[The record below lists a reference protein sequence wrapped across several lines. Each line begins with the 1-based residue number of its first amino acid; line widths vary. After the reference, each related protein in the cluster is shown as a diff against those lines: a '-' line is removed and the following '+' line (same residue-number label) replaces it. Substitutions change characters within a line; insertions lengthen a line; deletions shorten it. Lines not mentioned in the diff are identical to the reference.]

1 MSSGKKS
8 FFQKCREFIGSS
20 KKGKLCYFNM
30 KKGKLVY
37 VFSNKIAWVYTCK
50 IAMPMCNDLF
60 TSSLWFRIFRMLLQ
74 IFLVL
79 ELYSF
84 FFIVNQM
91 LKRGFS
97 AIVAPSHRSDDDAD
111 FAKPLSTKVPQAK
124 RASSASS
131 TASGPSTRKSML
143 PTNRTSSGKPPTIG
157 CLNSWHILDS
167 QEIISIC
174 NQNHILC

>member
-1 MSSGKKS
+1 M
-8 FFQKCREFIGSS
+8 I
-20 KKGKLCYFNM
+20 
-30 KKGKLVY
+30 
-37 VFSNKIAWVYTCK
+37 
-50 IAMPMCNDLF
+50 LF
-60 TSSLWFRIFRMLLQ
+60 SSLWFRIFRMLLQ
-74 IFLVL
+74 FFSSWILLNFLK
-79 ELYSF
+79 
-84 FFIVNQM
+84 VNQM

-97 AIVAPSHRSDDDAD
+97 AIVAPSHRSDDDVD

-167 QEIISIC
+167 QEIFSIC
-174 NQNHILC
+174 NQIKWYIMLTCTLFLVQLFCVKYSALCYDSHNI